1 MTALP
6 VFQLCQ
12 FEIVL
17 NDHTVKSY
25 GTYFC
30 LDVRAYLKTYLKKVI
45 DFIVILI
52 VFVDVDQLLSILP
65 KSKWLHL
72 FYSGY

>member
-6 VFQLCQ
+6 IFQLCQ
-12 FEIVL
+12 IEIVL
-17 NDHTVKSY
+17 NNHTVKSY
-25 GTYFC
+25 RTYFC
-30 LDVRAYLKTYLKKVI
+30 LDVRAYLKTDLKKVI

-52 VFVDVDQLLSILP
+52 VFVYVDQLLSILP
-65 KSKWLHL
+65 ESKRLNL